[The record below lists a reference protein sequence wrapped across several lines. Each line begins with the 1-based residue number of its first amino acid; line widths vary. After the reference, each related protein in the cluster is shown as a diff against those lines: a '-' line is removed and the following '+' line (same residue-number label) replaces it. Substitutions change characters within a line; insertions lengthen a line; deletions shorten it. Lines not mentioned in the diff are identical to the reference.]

1 MFSTFEPTRDKK
13 RIPQRKTMANS
24 KRTQAVKP
32 KSGRNNVPVDRPT
45 TAPVGGPTPGAMGAG
60 PGATTDEE
68 FDGSAQA
75 DLRSLPLRAE
85 TVTPTAPPPTK
96 KELKAT
102 GMPAPKAVV
111 RKGRAPLAPKLT
123 TPAPPMPLL
132 EEKVRELIAMQGEHP
147 DQDLIGDMM
156 ITALRMVRDGSTRG
170 ELKILA
176 STLRELRYAFNIFR
190 PFQKQRKITVF
201 GSARTPPDAAEY
213 IQARAFSEEMVRRN
227 FMVITGAGPGIM
239 EAAQGGAGRDY
250 SFGVNI
256 KLPFEQSANP
266 YIEGDKKLI
275 HFRYFFTRK
284 LCFVKEAS
292 AIALFPGGFGTHDEC
307 FETLTLVQ
315 TGKAAIIPI
324 VFIDKKGGEYWREW
338 ADYVVEHLLGK
349 GLISEEDMHLFK
361 ITDDPQWAAD
371 EVSNFYRR
379 YHSSRYVKDTLVI
392 RMMCK
397 LPKGAI
403 EQLNDRF
410 HSLVTNGQGRI
421 SEIEPL
427 PEEASEPELLA
438 LPRIAF
444 PFNRRNYGRLRLLV
458 DMLNRFPM
466 EPECEV
472 NAPGKA

>member
-1 MFSTFEPTRDKK
+1 M
-13 RIPQRKTMANS
+13 
-24 KRTQAVKP
+24 
-32 KSGRNNVPVDRPT
+32 VDRPT
-45 TAPVGGPTPGAMGAG
+45 AAPKGGPAPGAMGSG
-60 PGATTDEE
+60 PGATTNEPLDE
-68 FDGSAQA
+68 DSAQA
-75 DLRSLPLRAE
+75 DLRSLPLRPE

-96 KELKAT
+96 KELKAAGVPT
-102 GMPAPKAVV
+102 PKVVSAKRRAPMAVKLAMPAPSM
-111 RKGRAPLAPKLT
+111 G
-123 TPAPPMPLL
+123 LL
-132 EEKVRELIAMQGEHP
+132 EEKVRELIALQGEHP

-176 STLRELRYAFNIFR
+176 SSLRELRYAFNIFR

-201 GSARTPPDAAEY
+201 GSARTPKESAEY
-213 IQARAFSEEMVRRN
+213 AQAKLFSEEMVRRKY
-227 FMVITGAGPGIM
+227 MVITGAGPGIM

-292 AIALFPGGFGTHDEC
+292 AIALFPGGFGTHDEG

-315 TGKAAIIPI
+315 TGKASIIPI

-361 ITDDPQWAAD
+361 ITDDATWAAD
-371 EVSNFYRR
+371 EVTSFYKR

-392 RMMCK
+392 RMMTK
-397 LPKGAI
+397 LPKGAL

-410 HSLVTNGQGRI
+410 ASLITNGQGKI
-421 SEIEPL
+421 SEVEPL
-427 PEEASEPELLA
+427 PEETSEPELLTM
-438 LPRIAF
+438 PRIAF
-444 PFNRRNYGRLRLLV
+444 PFNRRNYGRLRLLI
-458 DMLNRFPM
+458 DMLNRF
-466 EPECEV
+466 
-472 NAPGKA
+472 